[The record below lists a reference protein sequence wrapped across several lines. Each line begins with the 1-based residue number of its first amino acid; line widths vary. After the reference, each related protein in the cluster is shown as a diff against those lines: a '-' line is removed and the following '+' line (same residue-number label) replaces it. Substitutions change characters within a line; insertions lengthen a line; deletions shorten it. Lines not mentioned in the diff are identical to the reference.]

1 MSHVDSGGHK
11 LAAAILA
18 GGTAG
23 RYGGAP
29 KGLLEVTPGVSI
41 LENIIR
47 ELKSSGIEE
56 IAIVANDPDPYKS
69 YSLPIV
75 PDLRTGIGPL
85 GGMEAGLAHFAGRC
99 DAVLFLP
106 CDLPAITSEEI
117 SALTSASD
125 KEPDLVVF
133 ARAGRFY
140 GQPLCAVVPNAFRE
154 AISKAIDDGKRKV
167 GEVWREL
174 GAHIVHFDDP
184 APFFNV
190 NTPDDMAAW
199 HACKKGNFM
208 KTRLCAPEDMTE
220 SIQRLVESE
229 QMSIQVV
236 SEGECDVKVVRS
248 EDRAESDLNTLQ
260 SGGWIKC
267 EVARAGAKKLRT
279 STRKTGKLLD
289 LLDIKVRECGLGCF

>member
-1 MSHVDSGGHK
+1 MSHVDSGGHR

-29 KGLLEVTPGVSI
+29 KGLLEATPGVSI
-41 LENIIR
+41 LENLIR
-47 ELKSSGIEE
+47 QLRSSGIDE
-56 IAIVANDPDPYKS
+56 IAIIANDPDPYS
-69 YSLPIV
+69 RYGLPVV

-85 GGMEAGLAHFAGRC
+85 GGIEAGMAHFAGAC
-99 DAVLFLP
+99 DAVLLLP
-106 CDLPAITSEEI
+106 CDLPAITAEQI
-117 SALTSASD
+117 SALVSAWR
-125 KEPDLVVF
+125 EQPALIVF

-140 GQPLCAVVPNAFRE
+140 GQPLCAVLPNASRE

-174 GAHIVHFDDP
+174 GARAVDFDDP

-199 HACKKGNFM
+199 QADRKGDSM
-208 KTRLCAPEDMTE
+208 EARLLAPEDMTE
-220 SIQRLVESE
+220 SIQRLIESE
-229 QMSIQVV
+229 HMSIRVA
-236 SEGECDVKVVRS
+236 SEGECDVRVVRC

-267 EVARAGAKKLRT
+267 EVARALAKKLNT
-279 STRKTGKLLD
+279 STRKTGKLID